1 MLKSRLFLAAAA
13 ALTFASC
20 ERDRNNN
27 YTIPTTYNFSNVS
40 YSGQTTRI
48 AMLTELIDLIEGA
61 SVAQAPALDAT
72 KLKDMYANQ
81 NSQFTLAALNTS
93 GKQLKDKT
101 VSTEQD
107 NIDALLDAVA
117 LASQS
122 TSSVASSGQAGIAT
136 SNDGTK
142 TYLLNANGVQLSE
155 VIEKAIT
162 GSCFYYQATAVYL
175 GAGKMDVDNETIVA
189 GQGTTME
196 HHWDEAFGYV
206 GVPIDFPIN
215 TTGIVFWGKYIDARN
230 TLLATSGELMNAFLK
245 GRAAISNKDVATRD
259 LMIPEIRRIWQ
270 KVAAATAVSYLNK
283 AKNTLATDPALT
295 HHALSEAYGF
305 IWGLKFGGDNAM
317 TAAQVDA
324 LLALFAASSNPL
336 DANFYGTTAVQIQST
351 IDAMIGYYPS
361 LASVKD
367 SL

>member
-1 MLKSRLFLAAAA
+1 MLKSRIFLAAAV
-13 ALTFASC
+13 ALTLASC
-20 ERDRNNN
+20 DKDNNE
-27 YTIPTTYNFSNVS
+27 YTVPATYNFTNVN
-40 YSGQTTRI
+40 YSGQTSRLQ
-48 AMLTELIDLIEGA
+48 MLDELIEYIDEA
-61 SVAQAPALDAT
+61 KVPAAPALDAT
-72 KLKDMYANQ
+72 KLKNMYANQ
-81 NSQFTLAALNTS
+81 NNEFALAALNTS

-122 TSSVASSGQAGIAT
+122 TNQVAASGQAGIAT

-155 VIEKAIT
+155 LIEKAIM
-162 GSCFYYQATAVYL
+162 GSCFYYQTTAVYL
-175 GAGKMDVDNETIVA
+175 GSGKMDVDNETVVTDE
-189 GQGTTME
+189 GTTME
-196 HHWDEAFGYV
+196 HHWDEAFGYF
-206 GVPIDFPIN
+206 GVPIDFPTN
-215 TTGIVFWGKYIDARN
+215 TTGIVFWGKYCNSRN
-230 TLLATSGELMNAFLK
+230 TLLATNSELMNAFLK
-245 GRAAISNKDVATRD
+245 GRAAISNKDIATRD
-259 LMIPEIRRIWQ
+259 LMIAEVRRVWQ

-283 AKNTLATDPALT
+283 AKNSIATDAAAT

-305 IWGLKFGGDNAM
+305 IWGLKFGGDNDM

-324 LLALFAASSNPL
+324 LLALFATSANPL
-336 DANFYGTTAVQIQST
+336 DANFYNTTAAQIQSA

-361 LASVKD
+361 LTSVKD